1 MKFIDETI
9 ILVKAGN
16 GGNGCLSF
24 RREKYIPFGGPDGGD
39 GGQGGSVIIKAKDG
53 LNTLADF
60 RNRSKFI
67 APNGKTGGGKNKK
80 GRSGDDLVIQ
90 LPAGSVIYDLDTE
103 ELICD
108 LEKDGQ
114 SIVIASG
121 GEFGLGN
128 ARFKTSTN
136 RAPRKTTDGKV
147 GEERQLKIVLKV
159 LADVGLIGLP
169 NVGKSSILAAVSM
182 AKPKIANYAFTTI
195 HPNLG
200 VVLISN
206 YEKFVVADL
215 PGLIVGA
222 STGAGLGIQFLKHIS
237 RTRLLLHVI
246 DVSKNKLDQ
255 IMKDVDMIA
264 KELKDYDQDLS
275 KKDKWY
281 VFNKIDVLSQ
291 QELEELKKYAN
302 DAIQSNKYYTSAI
315 AGIGLNNLC
324 EDIIEYLRDEMSDE
338 KIQ

>member
-16 GGNGCLSF
+16 GGSGCLSF

-39 GGQGGSVIIKAKDG
+39 GGHGGSIIIEAKDG

-67 APNGKTGGGKNKK
+67 APNGKTGGGRNKK
-80 GRSGDDLVIQ
+80 GRSGEDLVIK
-90 LPAGSVIYDLDTE
+90 LPSGSVIYDLETE

-108 LEKDGQ
+108 LERDGQ
-114 SIVIASG
+114 AITIASG
-121 GEFGLGN
+121 GEYGLGN

-136 RAPRKTTDGKV
+136 RAPRKTTDGTL
-147 GEERQLKIVLKV
+147 GEERQLKIILKV
-159 LADVGLIGLP
+159 LADVGLVGSP
-169 NVGKSSILAAVSM
+169 NVGKSSILAAISM

-200 VVLISN
+200 VVLISD

-237 RTRLLLHVI
+237 RTKLLLNVI
-246 DVSKNKLDQ
+246 DISKNNLE
-255 IMKDVDMIA
+255 IALKDVDVIA
-264 KELKDYDQDLS
+264 KELKDYDEELGR
-275 KKDKWY
+275 KDKWY
-281 VFNKIDVLSQ
+281 IFNKIDMLSEK
-291 QELEELKKYAN
+291 ELEILKKSVN
-302 DAIQSNKYYTSAI
+302 NKITKNVFFVSAKEKV
-315 AGIGLNNLC
+315 GLDDLC
-324 EDIIEYLRDEMSDE
+324 ENIIEYLRDL
-338 KIQ
+338 Q

>member
-16 GGNGCLSF
+16 GGSGCLSF

-39 GGQGGSVIIKAKDG
+39 GGHGGSIIIEAKDG

-67 APNGKTGGGKNKK
+67 APNGKTGGGRNKK
-80 GRSGDDLVIQ
+80 GRSGEDLVIK
-90 LPAGSVIYDLDTE
+90 LPSGSVIYDLETE

-108 LEKDGQ
+108 LERDGQ
-114 SIVIASG
+114 AITIASG
-121 GEFGLGN
+121 GEYGLGN

-136 RAPRKTTDGKV
+136 RAPRKTTDGTL
-147 GEERQLKIVLKV
+147 GEERQLKIILKV
-159 LADVGLIGLP
+159 LADVGLVGSP
-169 NVGKSSILAAVSM
+169 NVGKSSILAAISM

-200 VVLISN
+200 VVLISD

-237 RTRLLLHVI
+237 RTKLLLNVI
-246 DVSKNKLDQ
+246 DISKNNLEVAL
-255 IMKDVDMIA
+255 KDVDVIA
-264 KELKDYDQDLS
+264 KELKDYDEELG

-281 VFNKIDVLSQ
+281 IFNKIDMLSEK
-291 QELEELKKYAN
+291 ELEILKKSVN
-302 DAIQSNKYYTSAI
+302 NKITKNVFFVSAKEKL
-315 AGIGLNNLC
+315 GLDEVC
-324 EDIIEYLRDEMSDE
+324 ENIIEYLRDL
-338 KIQ
+338 Q

>member
-114 SIVIASG
+114 SIVIATG

-136 RAPRKTTDGKV
+136 RAPRKTTDGKI

-200 VVLISN
+200 VVLISD

-255 IMKDVDMIA
+255 IIKDVDMIA

-281 VFNKIDVLSQ
+281 VFNKIDTLSQ
-291 QELEELKKYAN
+291 QELKELKNYTEGI
-302 DAIQSNKYYTSAI
+302 IQSNKYYTSAI
-315 AGIGLNNLC
+315 EGKGLDSLC

-338 KIQ
+338 KI

>member
-39 GGQGGSVIIKAKDG
+39 GGIGGSIIIQAKEG

-67 APNGKTGGGKNKK
+67 APNGKAGGGKNKK
-80 GRSGDDLVIQ
+80 GKSGDDLIIK
-90 LPAGSVIYDLDTE
+90 LPVGSVIYDLETE

-108 LEKDGQ
+108 LEKNNQ
-114 SIVIASG
+114 TITMASG

-136 RAPRKTTDGKV
+136 RAPRKTTDGKE
-147 GEERQLKIVLKV
+147 GNERQLKIVLKV
-159 LADVGLIGLP
+159 LADVGLMGLP

-200 VVLISN
+200 VVLISD
-206 YEKFVVADL
+206 YEKFVVADI
-215 PGLIVGA
+215 PGLIKGA

-237 RTRLLLHVI
+237 RTKLLLHVI
-246 DVSKNKLDQ
+246 DVSVN
-255 IMKDVDMIA
+255 DVDKIFEDVNIISN
-264 KELKDYDQDLS
+264 ELKDYDDELH

-281 VFNKIDVLSQ
+281 VFNKIDLLSSKQ
-291 QELEELKKYAN
+291 LETLKRSINAKINNNIFFVSAKDSSGLKK
-302 DAIQSNKYYTSAI
+302 
-315 AGIGLNNLC
+315 LC
-324 EDIIEYLRDEMSDE
+324 NDIIEYLRE
-338 KIQ
+338 KI

>member
-1 MKFIDETI
+1 MKFIDETK

-39 GGQGGSVIIKAKDG
+39 GGHGGSVIIQAKDG
-53 LNTLADF
+53 LDTLADF
-60 RNRSKFI
+60 RNKSRFV
-67 APNGKTGGGKNKK
+67 APNGKTGGGRNKK

-90 LPAGSVIYDLDTE
+90 LPAGSVIYDLETE

-108 LEKDGQ
+108 LERDGQ
-114 SIVIASG
+114 SITIASG

-128 ARFKTSTN
+128 TRFKTSTN
-136 RAPRKTTDGKV
+136 RAPRKTTDGKP
-147 GEERQLKIVLKV
+147 GEERQLKIILKV
-159 LADVGLIGLP
+159 LADVGLVGLP
-169 NVGKSSILAAVSM
+169 NVGKSSILASISM
-182 AKPKIANYAFTTI
+182 ATPKIANYAFTTI

-200 VVLISN
+200 VVLINN

-237 RTRLLLHVI
+237 RTKLLLNVVDISTNDI
-246 DVSKNKLDQ
+246 DKAL
-255 IMKDVDMIA
+255 KDVDVIA
-264 KELKDYDQDLS
+264 KELEDYDEDLG

-281 VFNKIDVLSQ
+281 IFNKIDLLDQ
-291 QELEELKKYAN
+291 KELEILKKSVN
-302 DAIQSNKYYTSAI
+302 NKIKKNVFFVSAKEKS
-315 AGIGLNNLC
+315 GLDEVC
-324 EDIIEYLRDEMSDE
+324 EDIIEYLRDL
-338 KIQ
+338 Q

>member
-39 GGQGGSVIIKAKDG
+39 GGIGGSIIIQAKEG

-67 APNGKTGGGKNKK
+67 APNGKAGGGKNKK
-80 GRSGDDLVIQ
+80 GKSGDDLIIK
-90 LPAGSVIYDLDTE
+90 LPVGSVIYDLETE

-108 LEKDGQ
+108 LEKNNQ
-114 SIVIASG
+114 TITMASG

-136 RAPRKTTDGKV
+136 RAPRKTTDGKE
-147 GEERQLKIVLKV
+147 GNERQLKIVLKV
-159 LADVGLIGLP
+159 LADVGLMGLP

-200 VVLISN
+200 VVLISD
-206 YEKFVVADL
+206 YEKFVVADI
-215 PGLIVGA
+215 PGLIKGA
-222 STGAGLGIQFLKHIS
+222 SSGAGLGIQFLKHIS
-237 RTRLLLHVI
+237 RTKLLLHVI
-246 DVSKNKLDQ
+246 DVSVN
-255 IMKDVDMIA
+255 DVDKIFEDVNIISN
-264 KELKDYDQDLS
+264 ELKDYDDELH

-281 VFNKIDVLSQ
+281 VFNKIDLLSSKQ
-291 QELEELKKYAN
+291 LEILKRSINAKINNNIFFVSAKDSSGLKK
-302 DAIQSNKYYTSAI
+302 
-315 AGIGLNNLC
+315 LC
-324 EDIIEYLRDEMSDE
+324 NDIIEYLRE
-338 KIQ
+338 KI

>member
-39 GGQGGSVIIKAKDG
+39 GGIGGSIIIQAKEG

-67 APNGKTGGGKNKK
+67 APNGKAGGGKNKK
-80 GRSGDDLVIQ
+80 GKSGDDLIIK
-90 LPAGSVIYDLDTE
+90 LPVGSVIYDLETE

-108 LEKDGQ
+108 LEKNNQ
-114 SIVIASG
+114 TITMASG

-136 RAPRKTTDGKV
+136 RAPRKTTDGKE
-147 GEERQLKIVLKV
+147 GNERQLKIVLKV
-159 LADVGLIGLP
+159 LADVGLMGLP

-200 VVLISN
+200 VVLISD
-206 YEKFVVADL
+206 YEKFVVADI
-215 PGLIVGA
+215 PGLIKGA

-237 RTRLLLHVI
+237 RTKLLLHVI
-246 DVSKNKLDQ
+246 DVSAN
-255 IMKDVDMIA
+255 DVDKIFEDVNIISN
-264 KELKDYDQDLS
+264 ELKDYDDELH

-281 VFNKIDVLSQ
+281 VFNKIDLLSSKQ
-291 QELEELKKYAN
+291 LETLKRSINAKINNNIFFVSAKDSSGLKK
-302 DAIQSNKYYTSAI
+302 
-315 AGIGLNNLC
+315 LC
-324 EDIIEYLRDEMSDE
+324 NDIIEYLRE
-338 KIQ
+338 KI

>member
-39 GGQGGSVIIKAKDG
+39 GGIGGSIIIQAKEG

-67 APNGKTGGGKNKK
+67 APNGKAGGGKNKK
-80 GRSGDDLVIQ
+80 GKSGDDLIIK
-90 LPAGSVIYDLDTE
+90 LPVGSVIYDLETE

-108 LEKDGQ
+108 LEKNNQ
-114 SIVIASG
+114 TITMASG

-136 RAPRKTTDGKV
+136 RAPRKTTDGKE
-147 GEERQLKIVLKV
+147 GNERQLKIVLKV
-159 LADVGLIGLP
+159 LADVGLMGLP

-200 VVLISN
+200 VVLISD
-206 YEKFVVADL
+206 YEKFVVADI
-215 PGLIVGA
+215 PGLIKGA

-237 RTRLLLHVI
+237 RTKLLLHVI
-246 DVSKNKLDQ
+246 DVSVN
-255 IMKDVDMIA
+255 DVDKIFEDVNIISN
-264 KELKDYDQDLS
+264 ELKDYDDELH

-281 VFNKIDVLSQ
+281 VFNKIDLLSSKQ
-291 QELEELKKYAN
+291 LEILKRSINAKINNNIFFVSAKDSSGLKK
-302 DAIQSNKYYTSAI
+302 
-315 AGIGLNNLC
+315 LC
-324 EDIIEYLRDEMSDE
+324 NDIIEYLRE
-338 KIQ
+338 KI

>member
-108 LEKDGQ
+108 LEKDSQ

-200 VVLISN
+200 VVLISD

-291 QELEELKKYAN
+291 QELWELKKYTE

>member
-39 GGQGGSVIIKAKDG
+39 GGQGGSVVIRAKDG
-53 LNTLADF
+53 LDTLADF

-67 APNGKTGGGKNKK
+67 APNGKTGAGKNKK
-80 GRSGDDLVIQ
+80 GRSGDDLIIE
-90 LPAGSVIYDLDTE
+90 LPAGSVVYDLDTE

-114 SIVIASG
+114 SITIANG

-136 RAPRKTTDGKV
+136 RAPRKTTNGKI

-169 NVGKSSILAAVSM
+169 NVGKSSILAAISM

-200 VVLISN
+200 VVLISD

-222 STGAGLGIQFLKHIS
+222 SDGAGLGIQFLKHIS

-246 DVSKNKLDQ
+246 DVSKKQLDQ
-255 IMKDVDMIA
+255 IMKDVDIIA
-264 KELKDYDQDLS
+264 KELKDYDKELS

-281 VFNKIDVLSQ
+281 IFNKIDILTKD
-291 QELEELKKYAN
+291 ELIKLKNHMRKT
-302 DAIQSNKYYTSAI
+302 IESNIYYTSALKKE
-315 AGIGLNNLC
+315 GLENLC
-324 EDIIEYLRDEMSDE
+324 KDIIEYLRDEISDE
-338 KIQ
+338 RI

>member
-16 GGNGCLSF
+16 GGSGCLSF

-39 GGQGGSVIIKAKDG
+39 GGHGGSIIIEAKDG

-67 APNGKTGGGKNKK
+67 APNGKTGGGRNNK
-80 GRSGDDLVIQ
+80 GRSGEDLLIK
-90 LPAGSVIYDLDTE
+90 LPAGSVIYDLETE

-108 LEKDGQ
+108 LERDGQ
-114 SIVIASG
+114 SITIASG
-121 GEFGLGN
+121 WEYGLGN

-136 RAPRKTTDGKV
+136 RAPRKTTDGTL
-147 GEERQLKIVLKV
+147 GEERQLKIILKV
-159 LADVGLIGLP
+159 LADVGLVGLP
-169 NVGKSSILAAVSM
+169 NVGKSSILAAISM

-200 VVLISN
+200 VVLISD

-237 RTRLLLHVI
+237 RTKLLLNII
-246 DVSKNKLDQ
+246 DISKNNLDAAL
-255 IMKDVDMIA
+255 KDVDVIA
-264 KELKDYDQDLS
+264 KELKDYDEELG

-281 VFNKIDVLSQ
+281 VFNKIDMLSEK
-291 QELEELKKYAN
+291 ELEILKKSVN
-302 DAIQSNKYYTSAI
+302 NKITKNVFFVSAKEKL
-315 AGIGLNNLC
+315 GLDEVCIN
-324 EDIIEYLRDEMSDE
+324 IIEYLRDLQW
-338 KIQ
+338 KIIKW

>member
-39 GGQGGSVIIKAKDG
+39 GGHGGSVIIQAKDG
-53 LNTLADF
+53 LDTLADF
-60 RNRSKFI
+60 RNKSRFV
-67 APNGKTGGGKNKK
+67 APNGKTGGGRNKR

-90 LPAGSVIYDLDTE
+90 LPAGSVIYDLETE

-108 LEKDGQ
+108 LERDGQ
-114 SIVIASG
+114 SITIASG

-128 ARFKTSTN
+128 TRFKTSTN
-136 RAPRKTTDGKV
+136 RAPRKTTDGKP
-147 GEERQLKIVLKV
+147 GEERQLKIILKV
-159 LADVGLIGLP
+159 LADVGLVGLP
-169 NVGKSSILAAVSM
+169 NVGKSSILAAISM
-182 AKPKIANYAFTTI
+182 ATPKIANYAFTTI

-200 VVLISN
+200 VVLINN

-237 RTRLLLHVI
+237 RTKLLLNVI
-246 DVSKNKLDQ
+246 DISTNNIDEAL
-255 IMKDVDMIA
+255 KDVDVIA
-264 KELKDYDQDLS
+264 KELKDYDEELG

-281 VFNKIDVLSQ
+281 IFNKTDLLNEK
-291 QELEELKKYAN
+291 ELEILKKSVN
-302 DAIQSNKYYTSAI
+302 NKIKKNVFFVSAKEKS
-315 AGIGLNNLC
+315 GLDEVC
-324 EDIIEYLRDEMSDE
+324 ENIIEYLRDL
-338 KIQ
+338 Q

>member
-39 GGQGGSVIIKAKDG
+39 GGIGGSIIIQAKEG

-67 APNGKTGGGKNKK
+67 APNGKAGGGKNKK
-80 GRSGDDLVIQ
+80 GKSGDDLIIK
-90 LPAGSVIYDLDTE
+90 LPVGSVIYDLETE

-108 LEKDGQ
+108 LEKNNQ
-114 SIVIASG
+114 TITMASG

-136 RAPRKTTDGKV
+136 RAPRKTTDGKE
-147 GEERQLKIVLKV
+147 GDERQLKIVLKV
-159 LADVGLIGLP
+159 LADVGLMGLP

-200 VVLISN
+200 VVLISD
-206 YEKFVVADL
+206 YEKFVVADI
-215 PGLIVGA
+215 PGLIQGA

-237 RTRLLLHVI
+237 RTKLLLHVI
-246 DVSKNKLDQ
+246 DVSVN
-255 IMKDVDMIA
+255 DVDKIFEDVNIISN
-264 KELKDYDQDLS
+264 ELKDYDDELH

-281 VFNKIDVLSQ
+281 VFNKIDLLSSKQ
-291 QELEELKKYAN
+291 LEILKRSINAKIN
-302 DAIQSNKYYTSAI
+302 NNIFFVSAKDSS
-315 AGIGLNNLC
+315 GLKGLC
-324 EDIIEYLRDEMSDE
+324 NDIIEYLRE
-338 KIQ
+338 KI

>member
-16 GGNGCLSF
+16 GGSGCLSF

-39 GGQGGSVIIKAKDG
+39 GGHGGSIIIEAKDG

-67 APNGKTGGGKNKK
+67 APNGKTGGGRNKK
-80 GRSGDDLVIQ
+80 GRSGEDLVIK
-90 LPAGSVIYDLDTE
+90 LPSGSVIYDLETE

-108 LEKDGQ
+108 LERDGQ
-114 SIVIASG
+114 AITIASG
-121 GEFGLGN
+121 GEYGLGN

-136 RAPRKTTDGKV
+136 RAPRKTTDGTP
-147 GEERQLKIVLKV
+147 GEERQLKIILKV
-159 LADVGLIGLP
+159 LADVGLVGSP
-169 NVGKSSILAAVSM
+169 NVGKSSILAAISM

-200 VVLISN
+200 VVLISD

-237 RTRLLLHVI
+237 RTKLLLNVI
-246 DVSKNKLDQ
+246 DISKNNLEGAL
-255 IMKDVDMIA
+255 KDVDVIA
-264 KELKDYDQDLS
+264 KELKDYDEELGR
-275 KKDKWY
+275 KDKWY
-281 VFNKIDVLSQ
+281 IFNKIDMLSEK
-291 QELEELKKYAN
+291 ELEILKKSVN
-302 DAIQSNKYYTSAI
+302 NKITKNVFFVSAKEKV
-315 AGIGLNNLC
+315 GLDDLC
-324 EDIIEYLRDEMSDE
+324 ENIIEYLRDL
-338 KIQ
+338 Q